1 MYTSPFNLSEDEKLL
16 RRLAMKFRRTR
27 DQTERQ
33 GIRAEYSQAVAR
45 LIESKSWREMPGPE
59 DQLPSDW
66 MPRVFFDYWL
76 RG

>member
-27 DQTERQ
+27 DQNERQ
-33 GIRAEYSQAVAR
+33 GIRSDYSKAVER
-45 LIESKSWREMPGPE
+45 LIESQSWREMPGPE

-66 MPRVFFDYWL
+66 MPRAFFDYWL